1 VCKAHRESGGQSL
14 AVGGATTTDRDLIAL
29 CRTGSPGAYERL
41 VETHYGY
48 LLAHCMR
55 ITGNRAEAEDAVQEV
70 LLRMVRSIN
79 RLDPQP
85 SLRPWLRRVATNV
98 CIDQAGRAER
108 GGRVHSGDA
117 ELAGLADKAALTT
130 ADSDPVGRQ
139 VVERA
144 EIAAVS
150 EAMEGLGRTQR
161 SVLLLR
167 VVEGMSYD
175 AISAALGL
183 PIGTIKSHL
192 SRARSQL
199 RRALPDPGSS

>member
-1 VCKAHRESGGQSL
+1 MQGAQGEAGGRSL
-14 AVGGATTTDRDLIAL
+14 AVGNATKTDRELIAL
-29 CRTGSPGAYERL
+29 CRSGAPRAYERL
-41 VETHYGY
+41 VEAHYGY

-55 ITGNRAEAEDAVQEV
+55 ITGDPAEAEDAVQEV

-108 GGRVHSGDA
+108 GGRVLSGDA
-117 ELAGLADKAALTT
+117 DLVGIADNAALTNV
-130 ADSDPVGRQ
+130 DSDPVGQQ

-144 EIAAVS
+144 QLAAVS
-150 EAMEGLGRTQR
+150 AAMEGLGRTQR

-175 AISAALGL
+175 AISSALGL

-199 RRALPDPGSS
+199 RQALPDPGCS

>member
-1 VCKAHRESGGQSL
+1 
-14 AVGGATTTDRDLIAL
+14 
-29 CRTGSPGAYERL
+29 
-41 VETHYGY
+41 
-48 LLAHCMR
+48 MR

-70 LLRMVRSIN
+70 LLRMVRSIH

-108 GGRVHSGDA
+108 GGGVQIGNGD
-117 ELAGLADKAALTT
+117 LTGLADQAALATF
-130 ADSDPVGRQ
+130 DSDPVGQQ

-144 EIAAVS
+144 QIAAVS
-150 EAMEGLGRTQR
+150 AAMEGLGRTQR

-175 AISAALGL
+175 AISTVLGL

-199 RRALPDPGSS
+199 RRALPDSGSN